1 MLETTE
7 RERWR
12 SAVLTLRTTETAD
25 FQRRERESERERGV
39 VAVGGLGG
47 LGGPAKL
54 AELVTPKL
62 RRHS

>member
-25 FQRRERESERERGV
+25 FQRRERERVREREGWWRS
-39 VAVGGLGG
+39 AVSAVSAVPLN
-47 LGGPAKL
+47 
-54 AELVTPKL
+54 
-62 RRHS
+62 